1 MQIGNR
7 CAPIPPPAHSPSYL
21 FSDPDDVAAA
31 AGETGGPPKSPL
43 MAGVSSAFSL
53 VRKVSKKVSKPKQ
66 GRIEGTDK
74 KILDDVRA
82 EHHFEDARFLV

>member
-31 AGETGGPPKSPL
+31 GEMGGPPKSPL

-74 KILDDVRA
+74 IILDDVRA
-82 EHHFEDARFLV
+82 KHHFEDAWFLV

>member
-1 MQIGNR
+1 MR
-7 CAPIPPPAHSPSYL
+7 PHPHPPLIHSPSYL
-21 FSDPDDVAAA
+21 FLDPDDVSA

-74 KILDDVRA
+74 RILKDLRDVRL
-82 EHHFEDARFLV
+82 LVEELSLPRLRM